1 MRASKLQI
9 DYYLDKWTSTYSKE
23 EYLAS
28 VVVDQIK
35 RAEEFQEIYEDEFGP
50 QPKRPKRDNAR
61 PEGA

>member
-23 EYLAS
+23 EYLAK
-28 VVVDQIK
+28 VIVDEMA
-35 RAEEFQEIYEDEFGP
+35 RAINIQEIYEDEFGP